1 MTAERRIPC
10 IFGFDCRKGRRMLL
24 LKIRLKSVIRRLGK
38 RFFVRI
44 EHTGIRALKHRVV
57 QTDNLQPFHRG
68 IGHAD
73 FGDRCFVFLKCIDI
87 AFFRFP

>member
-1 MTAERRIPC
+1 
-10 IFGFDCRKGRRMLL
+10 MLL